1 MREIQEVNLP
11 GSQANKVVVVTGA
24 AQGIGSVTA
33 RLLAE
38 RGATVIMADIN
49 LDGATQ
55 AARHIVADGLRAFPA
70 GFDLTDEAQVA
81 QAVRDIAARHQRI
94 DVIFNNAA
102 LQTEAQRARDLDVV
116 HMDTAA
122 WDAAMAVNVRGP
134 MLLCKHAIP
143 VMIAGGGGSII
154 HSSSG
159 FGLLGESTLT
169 AYGASKAALI
179 NLSRFIA
186 TQYGRQSVR
195 SNVIAIGFVLSANA
209 DATVPQP
216 VKDVLLAH
224 HLNPGFGEPIDVARV
239 VAFLASEES
248 RFINGALIPVDG
260 GFTAHQPTMVDLRR
274 MFEAAGSAQL

>member
-1 MREIQEVNLP
+1 VAGKI
-11 GSQANKVVVVTGA
+11 VVVTGA
-24 AQGIGSVTA
+24 AQGIGLTTA
-33 RLLAE
+33 RLFAE
-38 RGATVIMADIN
+38 RGARVVLADVN
-49 LDGATQ
+49 LDGATV
-55 AARHIVADGLRAFPA
+55 AAAELTADGLKAYPA
-70 GFDLTDEAQVA
+70 GFDLTVEAEVA
-81 QAVRDIAARHQRI
+81 QAVADIAARHGRI

-102 LQTEAQRARDLDVV
+102 LQTAQQRARDLDVV

-122 WDAAMAVNVRGP
+122 WDAAMAVNARGP

-143 VMIAGGGGSII
+143 VMIGGGGGAII

-186 TQYGRQSVR
+186 TQYGAQNIR

-209 DATVPQP
+209 QETVPEP
-216 VKDVLLAH
+216 VKQVLLAH
-224 HLNPGFGEPIDVARV
+224 HLNPRFGEPIDVARV
-239 VAFLASEES
+239 VAFLASDDS
-248 RFINGALIPVDG
+248 WFINGALIPVDG

-274 MFEAAGSAQL
+274 LFAEAGSAQL